1 MPSSV
6 RSTPDFSTWQLLPF
20 YLGGMSGPMGG
31 GVVPVLFAVLMGA
44 FGVDRS
50 VLSLAVPAYM
60 LPYGVVQLVSGGISD
75 LTSRRTSLI
84 IGFGGFGVATVLTG
98 LAPNFQIFLLLQV
111 FQGAMNAFT
120 SPLLM
125 ATLGDIVPGPRLS
138 HTMGFLNT
146 SNLAGTM
153 LAPLLGGVLG
163 DMSWRLPYLA
173 FGVSNWLL
181 LVWIILWFQR
191 HRDAVPVGRHGHDL
205 RADIRTMASALGV
218 RMILLALLAFIA
230 SNAIRGPGYLF
241 ADYLG
246 LQWGIS
252 VSSAGLILATY
263 GLAGLLFGPV
273 SGYIVERFGVFRSV
287 ASSMIGVALSLI
299 IMGLAPASLVFSA
312 GYFLLGATSIV
323 SWTGLSTL
331 AVNLSPRNRGTASSL
346 FGSARFLALAVCPLW
361 FTPLYQSVAMNAIFF
376 TSAIFAIIL
385 IIPLA
390 LLLLR
395 GSHDEMPIAAAQGTQ
410 CS

>member
-20 YLGGMSGPMGG
+20 YLGGLSGPMGG

-75 LTSRRTSLI
+75 LTSRRASLI
-84 IGFGGFGVATVLTG
+84 IGFGGFGIATVLTG

-138 HTMGFLNT
+138 RTMGFLNT
-146 SNLAGTM
+146 ANLAGTM
-153 LAPLLGGVLG
+153 LAPLLGGLLG
-163 DMSWRLPYLA
+163 GMSWRLPYLA

-181 LVWIILWFQR
+181 LFWIVLWFQR
-191 HRDAVPVGRHGHDL
+191 HSDAVPPSGHGQSLRADL
-205 RADIRTMASALGV
+205 RAMAAALGMQ
-218 RMILLALLAFIA
+218 MILLALLSFIA
-230 SNAIRGPGYLF
+230 SNAIRGAGYLF

-246 LQWGIS
+246 EAWGLS

-263 GLAGLLFGPV
+263 GLAGLLLGPF
-273 SGYIVERFGVFRSV
+273 SGYVIERIGVFRGV
-287 ASSMIGVALSLI
+287 AGGMIGVALSLT
-299 IMGLAPASLVFSA
+299 IMGMASSWIVFA
-312 GYFLLGATSIV
+312 VGNFLLGATSIV
-323 SWTGLSTL
+323 AWTGLSTL
-331 AVNLSPRNRGTASSL
+331 AVNLAPRHRGTAASL

-361 FTPLYQSVAMNAIFF
+361 FTPLYQSVAMTAIFYA
-376 TSAIFAIIL
+376 SAIFAL
-385 IIPLA
+385 VLLVPLTVLA
-390 LLLLR
+390 LR
-395 GSHDEMPIAAAQGTQ
+395 GGRAAVVA
-410 CS
+410 S